1 MSLSPYNALNTFTCD
16 LTGRV
21 RHQGISSII
30 SQADVSLW
38 LSSPSLSD
46 PAVLLAT
53 LFSVV
58 FGLVYMA
65 KGSLTFG
72 FTRRRSREDSIKDQ
86 SGDVKALDITSADA
100 TGSDKPRQARSTE
113 RGESG
118 AKGGGGGGGPSS
130 DIAIEAVRPAGQSQ
144 GQQKEPSKWA
154 STVSTLSEKSTSMH
168 RSHRPEQA
176 ATVGGLQER
185 YGARDGVVGLDVSA
199 SPVKLNGQE
208 SRHRQQA
215 AERQHENPVTLTHE
229 YSLPEDN
236 NWEEDEGEGE
246 EEFRLFSEEEEA
258 MLAAAGDTPGRTGDD
273 SIEALLLLLI
283 AVENEGQ
290 RIEAKMR
297 RIK

>member
-1 MSLSPYNALNTFTCD
+1 MN
-16 LTGRV
+16 
-21 RHQGISSII
+21 
-30 SQADVSLW
+30 
-38 LSSPSLSD
+38 
-46 PAVLLAT
+46 
-53 LFSVV
+53 
-58 FGLVYMA
+58 
-65 KGSLTFG
+65 
-72 FTRRRSREDSIKDQ
+72 
-86 SGDVKALDITSADA
+86 
-100 TGSDKPRQARSTE
+100 
-113 RGESG
+113 
-118 AKGGGGGGGPSS
+118 
-130 DIAIEAVRPAGQSQ
+130 
-144 GQQKEPSKWA
+144 
-154 STVSTLSEKSTSMH
+154 

-176 ATVGGLQER
+176 ATVGGVQER

-199 SPVKLNGQE
+199 SPVKLNDQE

-215 AERQHENPVTLTHE
+215 AERQHENPATLTHE

-236 NWEEDEGEGE
+236 DWGGEEEGEGE

>member
-1 MSLSPYNALNTFTCD
+1 M
-16 LTGRV
+16 
-21 RHQGISSII
+21 
-30 SQADVSLW
+30 SLW
-38 LSSPSLSD
+38 LSSSSLPD

-53 LFSVV
+53 LFCAV

-72 FTRRRSREDSIKDQ
+72 FTRRRSREDSVKDQ
-86 SGDVKALDITSADA
+86 SGDVKAADA
-100 TGSDKPRQARSTE
+100 IGSDKPRQARSTE
-113 RGESG
+113 RAVSG
-118 AKGGGGGGGPSS
+118 AKEGGGGSGKAFSN
-130 DIAIEAVRPAGQSQ
+130 IAIDAVRSGGQSQ
-144 GQQKEPSKWA
+144 GPQKEPSKWA
-154 STVSTLSEKSTSMH
+154 STVSTLSEKSVSVN
-168 RSHRPEQA
+168 RSLRQDQA
-176 ATVGGLQER
+176 ATLGEVQER
-185 YGARDGVVGLDVSA
+185 NGARDGVVGLDVSA

-215 AERQHENPVTLTHE
+215 AERQQENPATLTHG

-236 NWEEDEGEGE
+236 DWEGEDGGEGE

-290 RIEAKMR
+290 RIDAKIR

>member
-1 MSLSPYNALNTFTCD
+1 
-16 LTGRV
+16 
-21 RHQGISSII
+21 
-30 SQADVSLW
+30 
-38 LSSPSLSD
+38 
-46 PAVLLAT
+46 
-53 LFSVV
+53 
-58 FGLVYMA
+58 MA

-86 SGDVKALDITSADA
+86 SGDMKASDITSADA
-100 TGSDKPRQARSTE
+100 TGNDKPRQARSTE

-118 AKGGGGGGGPSS
+118 AKGGGGGGGGGPSS
-130 DIAIEAVRPAGQSQ
+130 NIAIEAVRPPGQFP

-154 STVSTLSEKSTSMH
+154 STVSTLSEKSTSMN

-176 ATVGGLQER
+176 ATVGGVQER
-185 YGARDGVVGLDVSA
+185 YGARDGVVGLDVSS

-215 AERQHENPVTLTHE
+215 AERQQENPATLTHG

-236 NWEEDEGEGE
+236 DWEGQEEEVEGD